1 MGLRGG
7 FRQSLLLDSDRV
19 VRVQFQCR
27 TPQSARTSWNGSGG
41 HVLPGLDPVV
51 PEKLTP
57 IGTQQV
63 TLPRLSVNGRGPNV
77 LAVRSRSIIA

>member
-1 MGLRGG
+1 M
-7 FRQSLLLDSDRV
+7 

-51 PEKLTP
+51 REKLDP
-57 IGTQQV
+57 INTETYHLAQGFDSQANRPQAPA
-63 TLPRLSVNGRGPNV
+63 LGQNLMRGHHDGQLGKHTFFRAP
-77 LAVRSRSIIA
+77 S